1 MVGVLAAVLFATL
14 TIFFS
19 VAAQAT
25 PSPSADTG
33 QAKAIDDCL
42 NAKKVW
48 VFVITDDEKVLA
60 NQCVDSPS
68 TGADVLE
75 KAGITV
81 SKNKSGLICT
91 MNDHPATCPR
101 TFNGQYW
108 AYYHASGAGAAWDYS
123 KKGADQYKPAAGSI
137 EGWCYNKPKTMSCT
151 PPKLA
156 AGSADGASFQ
166 LTGDNTKKTQN
177 ADTSSDNGSKSGP
190 VATIVVIAVVVIA
203 LIVALVVRRRRQS

>member
-137 EGWCYNKPKTMSCT
+137 EGWCYNKPKTKSCT

-156 AGSADGASFQ
+156 AGSAAGVSYQ
-166 LTGDNTKKTQN
+166 LTSNSAKTGQN
-177 ADTSSDNGSKSGP
+177 ADTSSGRSTSGP
-190 VATIVVIAVVVIA
+190 IATAIVIALVVIA
-203 LIVALVVRRRRQS
+203 LIVAFVVRRRQS